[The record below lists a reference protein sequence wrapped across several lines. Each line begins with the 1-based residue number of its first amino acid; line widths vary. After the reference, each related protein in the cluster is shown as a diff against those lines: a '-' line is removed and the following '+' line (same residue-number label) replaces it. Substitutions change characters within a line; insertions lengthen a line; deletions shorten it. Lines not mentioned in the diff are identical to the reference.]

1 MFNEKTY
8 SQKMDK
14 TIEVFQ
20 KELTSLR
27 TGRANS
33 SMLDL
38 VKVDVYGQAMPLNQV
53 SSITTPD
60 ARTINIQVWDLNNV
74 PLVDTA
80 IKKSELGLNPQIDGQ
95 LIRLPVPD
103 LNEERRTEIKKLI
116 KSMGEKC
123 KISIRNIRRE
133 ANDELKSLLK
143 DKDLGEDDEK
153 KFVHN
158 GYGLERKELM
168 YNDFIVIGPKNDPEN
183 LRLKDNIKDWR
194 QEFFYEHA
202 IIKNK
207 EFIPASEALVR
218 KEIKYIFWPDFNTE
232 ELYDL
237 KNDPLE
243 ENNVVKSESYQE
255 LLNQLR
261 VQFKKL
267 KSEAR

>member
-1 MFNEKTY
+1 MFNNKIY

-27 TGRANS
+27 TGRANA

-133 ANDELKSLLK
+133 ANDDLKSLVK
-143 DKDLGEDDEK
+143 EKEISEDDEK
-153 KFVHN
+153 INEKLVQTFTDEHIKTIDTKV
-158 GYGLERKELM
+158 EAKE
-168 YNDFIVIGPKNDPEN
+168 
-183 LRLKDNIKDWR
+183 
-194 QEFFYEHA
+194 
-202 IIKNK
+202 
-207 EFIPASEALVR
+207 
-218 KEIKYIFWPDFNTE
+218 KEIMTI
-232 ELYDL
+232 
-237 KNDPLE
+237 
-243 ENNVVKSESYQE
+243 
-255 LLNQLR
+255 
-261 VQFKKL
+261 
-267 KSEAR
+267 

>member
-1 MFNEKTY
+1 MFNDKTY

-27 TGRANS
+27 TGRANA

-133 ANDELKSLLK
+133 ANDCLLYTS
-143 DKDLGEDDEK
+143 DAADE
-153 KFVHN
+153 
-158 GYGLERKELM
+158 
-168 YNDFIVIGPKNDPEN
+168 
-183 LRLKDNIKDWR
+183 
-194 QEFFYEHA
+194 
-202 IIKNK
+202 
-207 EFIPASEALVR
+207 
-218 KEIKYIFWPDFNTE
+218 
-232 ELYDL
+232 
-237 KNDPLE
+237 
-243 ENNVVKSESYQE
+243 
-255 LLNQLR
+255 
-261 VQFKKL
+261 
-267 KSEAR
+267 

>member
-27 TGRANS
+27 TGRANA

-103 LNEERRTEIKKLI
+103 LNEERRIEIKKLI

-133 ANDELKSLLK
+133 ANDDLKNLVK
-143 DKDLGEDDEK
+143 DKIISEDDEK
-153 KFVHN
+153 INEKLVQSFTDEHIKIIDTKV
-158 GYGLERKELM
+158 EAKE
-168 YNDFIVIGPKNDPEN
+168 
-183 LRLKDNIKDWR
+183 
-194 QEFFYEHA
+194 
-202 IIKNK
+202 
-207 EFIPASEALVR
+207 
-218 KEIKYIFWPDFNTE
+218 KEIMTI
-232 ELYDL
+232 
-237 KNDPLE
+237 
-243 ENNVVKSESYQE
+243 
-255 LLNQLR
+255 
-261 VQFKKL
+261 
-267 KSEAR
+267 